1 MNFLVFKVKMKFSIA
16 LDSENSINYIS
27 DFLDLKEQD
36 SLNYLIAS
44 TTLAQPTLKIYGNS
58 PKFFDTT
65 FATKENT
72 APSRH
77 YKQATVTPQILEF
90 SNLLKTKYD
99 LEFQNQATN
108 HYNCNLVYYA
118 PHLANGGNRGK
129 HQDNPKVPLN
139 LVLIYS
145 YGQTRTLTVSKDN
158 KKVQRITMHHNSVLA
173 MSGPTFQKI
182 YHHQL
187 DSLKKGSLVEDR
199 WSFNTRFI

>member
-1 MNFLVFKVKMKFSIA
+1 MKFSIA
-16 LDSENSINYIS
+16 LDSENSIKYIS

-36 SLNYLIAS
+36 SLNYLIGS
-44 TTLAQPTLKIYGNS
+44 TVLAQPTLKIYGNA
-58 PKFFDTT
+58 PKFFDST

-77 YKQATVTPQILEF
+77 YKQSAVTTPILEF
-90 SNLLKTKYD
+90 SNLLKAKYD
-99 LEFQNQATN
+99 LEFKNYATT

-118 PHLANGGNRGK
+118 PKLANGGSRGK

-145 YGQTRTLTVSKDN
+145 YGQTRTLTVFKDN
-158 KKVQRITMHHNSVLA
+158 KKVKRITMHHNSVLA
-173 MSGPTFQKI
+173 MEGATFQKI
-182 YHHQL
+182 YYHQL
-187 DSLKKGSLVEDR
+187 DALKKNILAEDR